1 MRVFFNAI
9 FVQVLLSTYVLW
21 RGWNALPKNNFIRL
35 PFVTLFVAELIIYL
49 IGYFGTRHLPFDI
62 LHYFAWVGT
71 TWMLL
76 IIYMS
81 FLLMLYDVARFIDK
95 RKKFLPDRVQLWRSK
110 YRLPYF
116 LVSLSIVICSLL
128 WGSYQFYHPTITHMD
143 LSIDK
148 PSKIKELRVV
158 VASDLHAGIL
168 INKSVLSL
176 YVDKIMAQKP
186 DVILLVGDLI
196 DYDLLSVKMHSMQ
209 EEFRRLKAP
218 YGVFA
223 STGNHD
229 YIELPDEYYGE
240 KIDWLGREGGLT
252 MLRDTAMLVDS
263 SFYLVGREDDKC
275 RNRKQLSQIMKGM
288 DKSLPIIVMNHEP
301 HRLYEEVEAG
311 ADVALYGHT
320 HNGQFFPVNLI
331 LKFMYELPFGYK
343 KTGNTHQYVSS
354 GLGLAG
360 PQYRIGTISEIV
372 VMDLKFRHD

>member
-21 RGWNALPKNNFIRL
+21 RGWNALPKNNFIRI
-35 PFVTLFVAELIIYL
+35 PFVTLFIAELIIYM
-49 IGYFGTRHLPFDI
+49 IGYFGSRHLPFDI

-81 FLLMLYDVARFIDK
+81 FLLMVYDVARFIDK
-95 RKKFLPDRVQLWRSK
+95 RKKFLPAKVELWRSK

-116 LVSLSIVICSLL
+116 IISLVVVAGSLF
-128 WGSYQFYHPTITHMD
+128 WGNYQFYHPTVTQMD

-148 PSKIKELRVV
+148 PSKIKELKVV
-158 VASDLHAGIL
+158 VASDLHVGIL
-168 INKSVLSL
+168 INKSVLSM
-176 YVDKIMAQKP
+176 YVDSIMAQKP

-196 DYDLLSVKMHSMQ
+196 DYDIRSVKMHNMQ
-209 EEFRRLKAP
+209 EEFKRLKAP

-240 KIDWLGREGGLT
+240 KIDWLGRENGLT
-252 MLRDTAMLVDS
+252 MLRDTAVLVDS

-275 RNRKQLSQIMKGM
+275 KNRKELPRIMQGV
-288 DKSLPIIVMNHEP
+288 DKSFPIIVMNHEP
-301 HRLYEEVEAG
+301 HRLHEEVDAG
-311 ADVALYGHT
+311 ADLAVYGHT

-343 KTGNTHQYVSS
+343 KTDNTHQYVSS

-372 VMDLKFRHD
+372 VLNLKFRQD